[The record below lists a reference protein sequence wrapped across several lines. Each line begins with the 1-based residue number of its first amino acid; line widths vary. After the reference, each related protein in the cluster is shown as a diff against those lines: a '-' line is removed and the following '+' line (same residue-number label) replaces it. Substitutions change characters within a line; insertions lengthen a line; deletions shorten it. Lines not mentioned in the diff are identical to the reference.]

1 MPVLIPGSELLFRFP
16 FGICFLTMNAVEIS
30 GLKKTYQNTP
40 ALKGVDL
47 SIRQGEFFGLL
58 GPNGAGKTTLINSI
72 VGLVKPELG
81 TIQVMGID
89 VRQNTIQAKR
99 LLGLCPQDI
108 NIHQY
113 FPIQK
118 VIEFQG
124 GFYGLSPKESKA
136 RAEEL
141 LRRFGIW
148 DKRKQARFRLSGG
161 MQRRL
166 MIVRALMGRPKILI
180 LDEPTAGIDVE
191 LRHELWE
198 LLKNLNQEGTT
209 ILLTTHYIEEAEILC
224 GRVGIIHQGKIIA
237 CESPQKLIEEYGL
250 IKSADR
256 RGALKFTRPGSLE
269 EVFVNLTGKKITE
282 GGNEWTGSPAL
293 PL

>member
-1 MPVLIPGSELLFRFP
+1 
-16 FGICFLTMNAVEIS
+16 MNAIEIA
-30 GLKKTYQNTP
+30 GLKKTYQNTL
-40 ALKGVDL
+40 ALLGVDL
-47 SIRQGEFFGLL
+47 AIRQGEFFGLL

-72 VGLVKPELG
+72 VGLVKPEEGNIL
-81 TIQVMGID
+81 VMGVD

-99 LLGLCPQDI
+99 SLGLCPQDI
-108 NIHQY
+108 NINQY
-113 FPIQK
+113 FPIQR
-118 VIEFQG
+118 VAEFQG
-124 GFYGLSPKESKA
+124 GFYGLSRKESKA

-141 LRRFGIW
+141 LKRFGIW
-148 DKRKQARFRLSGG
+148 DKRKMARFRLSGG

-166 MIVRALMGRPKILI
+166 MIVRALMGKPKILI

-198 LLKNLNQEGTT
+198 LLKSLNREGIS

-237 CESPQKLIEEYGL
+237 CDNPKNLIERFGKTEAGRR
-250 IKSADR
+250 SA
-256 RGALKFTRPGSLE
+256 ALKFTRPGSLE

-282 GGNEWTGSPAL
+282 GGNEWAAS
-293 PL
+293 